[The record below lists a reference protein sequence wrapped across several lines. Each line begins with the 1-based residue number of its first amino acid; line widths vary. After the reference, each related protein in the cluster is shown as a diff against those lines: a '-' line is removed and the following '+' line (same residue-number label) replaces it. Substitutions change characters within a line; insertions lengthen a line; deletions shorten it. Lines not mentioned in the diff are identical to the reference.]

1 MKKIFRNSKVLSF
14 LVIVAAVAVIG
25 GVGSTVAYYHDQT
38 GEKVNEFSVGNV
50 TTEIVEIF
58 NKIDN
63 HTYDKNPR
71 VTNTGMSDCYIRMRY
86 EVTPEKEMEDRLI
99 LEGLAGANWV
109 QDGEWYYYT
118 KPVKPG
124 ESTTELFN
132 KVKVDYNEKDKPW
145 VDFDIILYQEAVQ
158 AEVFDSE
165 GNPVTD
171 AGRDAIWAQYDA
183 QN

>member
-1 MKKIFRNSKVLSF
+1 MKKIFRNSKVLS
-14 LVIVAAVAVIG
+14 LLAIVAAVAVVS
-25 GVGSTVAYYHDQT
+25 GVGTTVAYFQDKT

-58 NKIDN
+58 NKIN
-63 HTYDKNPR
+63 NREYEKRPR

-86 EVTPEKEMEDRLI
+86 EVTPENEMKDRLV

-109 QDGEWYYYT
+109 KEGEWYYYT

-132 KVKVDYNEKDKPW
+132 KVTVDYNETDKPW

-158 AEVFDSE
+158 AEVFVDGQSI
-165 GNPVTD
+165 TD
-171 AGRDAIWAQYDA
+171 AATIWAQYDK
-183 QN
+183 Q